1 MDTWRSLLALRIAPR
16 RLANPRTSSRIL
28 LAAAGLVVLG
38 AVLPARDAVAL
49 PIAQAQACPVISGY
63 VYYDVNDN
71 GLRDAGEPP
80 IAGVPMQLRNAS
92 GTVVGSTSTNG
103 GGYYEFDRN
112 TAGSL
117 PTLTQEQSATFP
129 ETITDWSSQKSIAP
143 FDPALGTLTSIEVTA
158 SGDITSSIRAESMDS
173 DPSTLAA
180 EVTGTITVN
189 VPGMQVTAIPLL
201 HAGEFEAEPYDG
213 VADFGGASGHNFG
226 TNTATDSVASTI
238 TDSNTLSLFSG
249 SGPVTVRAAAR
260 ALSRTTGSGNV
271 LNEIHTVASAEVT
284 VVYRYQ
290 PLTCLVDGTYTIV
303 EVTQPAG
310 YGDGQETAGNVTPI
324 AGSKA
329 TDLITVTL
337 AGQDRPNNNFGEL
350 RASLHG
356 CVYIDANRNGLH
368 DSGESGIPN
377 VTITLGGTATGTT
390 ATGSDGCYLFPNLP
404 PGTYTLTETQ
414 PSGYEDCQDNI
425 GTQGGLTANDR
436 FYEIPLGA
444 NVNGRNN
451 DFGECLVPTP
461 TPTATPT
468 TPAAQSP
475 TPAASTTVLSTPP
488 AGSGTSTSGST
499 PPPGTTPGSSITG
512 GNQPNPAAPNS
523 GSGLFSRTPDVR
535 VVILG
540 FAIFAASG
548 WIAFLAMGRARD
560 QRETEG

>member
-1 MDTWRSLLALRIAPR
+1 MEDLLALRNALR
-16 RLANPRTSSRIL
+16 RLAKPRTSSRIL
-28 LAAAGLVVLG
+28 VAAGGLVLLG
-38 AVLPARDAVAL
+38 AVLPVRAA
-49 PIAQAQACPVISGY
+49 IAFPVTQAQACPVISGY

-71 GLRDAGEPP
+71 GLREAGEPP
-80 IAGVPMQLRNAS
+80 IAGVPMQLRNAA
-92 GTVVGSTSTNG
+92 GGVVGSTSTNG

-112 TAGSL
+112 TSGAL
-117 PTLTQEQSATFP
+117 PTLTQEQAATFL
-129 ETITDWSSQKSIAP
+129 ETITDWTSQKTIAP
-143 FDPALGTLTSIEVTA
+143 FDPALGTLTSIEVTV
-158 SGDITSSIRAESMDS
+158 SGDITSSIEAESLDS
-173 DPSTLAA
+173 DPSTLSA

-201 HAGEFEAEPYDG
+201 HAGEFDAAPYDG
-213 VADFGGASGHNFG
+213 VSDFGGASGHDFG
-226 TNTATDSVASTI
+226 TNTASDSATSTI
-238 TDSNTLSLFSG
+238 TDASTLNLFSG
-249 SGPVTVRAAAR
+249 PGEVTVRAAAR

-271 LNEIHTVASAEVT
+271 LNEIHTTASAEVE

-310 YGDGQETAGNVTPI
+310 YGDGQESAGNVTPI
-324 AGSKA
+324 PGSKT

-350 RASLHG
+350 RASLQG

-368 DSGESGIPN
+368 DSSESGIPN
-377 VTITLGGTATGTT
+377 VTITLGGTATGST
-390 ATGSDGCYLFPNLP
+390 ATGPDGCYQFPNLP

-414 PSGYEDCQDNI
+414 PPGYEDCQDNI
-425 GTQGGLTANDR
+425 GTQGGQTANDR
-436 FYEIPLGA
+436 FYDIPLPA

-451 DFGECLVPTP
+451 DFGECLSPTP
-461 TPTATPT
+461 TPTATRTPNPT
-468 TPAAQSP
+468 STPVPS
-475 TPAASTTVLSTPP
+475 STVLSTPP
-488 AGSGTSTSGST
+488 AGSGTSTTTGGST
-499 PPPGTTPGSSITG
+499 PPSGSTPGSSITG
-512 GNQPNPAAPNS
+512 GNQPNPGAPSS

-560 QRETEG
+560 QQDG